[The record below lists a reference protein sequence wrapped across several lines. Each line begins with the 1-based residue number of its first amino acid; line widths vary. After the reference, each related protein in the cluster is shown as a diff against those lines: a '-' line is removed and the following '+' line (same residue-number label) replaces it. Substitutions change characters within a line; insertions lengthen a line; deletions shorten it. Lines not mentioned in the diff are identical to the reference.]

1 VFATPLPFPAEFPAT
16 YEAIADEPAFDP
28 ARHLALEPPR
38 QVWRLGDLGY
48 GVDEIRKCATD
59 VAVAGTFRV
68 LSEEGAAAARSVAL
82 ALRKLSQTSDRTA
95 KYLPGGV
102 YRSRFLRDLC
112 NCPKVTDFVSDIAGC
127 SLLPH
132 SMPSQQLYINF
143 APDDPAQAVDTWHVD
158 SIGFDY
164 VLLLSE
170 PRTFSGGQFQFF
182 RGTKQ
187 EAAGLLQT
195 DTQSLT
201 EATAREL
208 PTSRLV
214 SPEFPRAGYAL
225 FQQGTM
231 VVHRATRLHHRA
243 ERITMVPGLV
253 ARDTCWPDP
262 TNDAVA
268 DWGEPGIVAEFA
280 RHKAWLSHSKLSEL
294 IERMKF
300 GSRPAEIRDALRR
313 SIADVLGAITILEGI
328 SNGSSTTAG
337 EEPGPLNTPV
347 SSE

>member
-1 VFATPLPFPAEFPAT
+1 VLAAALPFPAELPAT
-16 YEAIADEPAFDP
+16 YQAIADEPVFDP
-28 ARHLALEPPR
+28 VRHLALEPPR
-38 QVWRLGDLGY
+38 QVWRLEDLGY
-48 GVDEIRKCATD
+48 AAEEIRKCATD
-59 VAVAGTFRV
+59 VAVAGPFRV
-68 LSEEGAAAARSVAL
+68 LSEEGTVAARSVAV
-82 ALRKLSQTSDRTA
+82 ALRKLSQSSDRTA

-102 YRSRFLRDLC
+102 YRSKFLRDLC
-112 NCPKVTDFVSDIAGC
+112 NCPKITDFLSDIAGC
-127 SLLPH
+127 LLLPH
-132 SMPSQQLYINF
+132 TMPSQQLYINF

-195 DTQSLT
+195 DTQGLT
-201 EATAREL
+201 EATIRDL
-208 PTSRLV
+208 PPSRVV

-225 FQQGTM
+225 FQQGAM
-231 VVHRATRLHHRA
+231 VVHRATRLQHPA

-253 ARDTCWPDP
+253 ARDTRWPDP

-280 RHKAWLSHSKLSEL
+280 RHKAWLSHAKLSEL
-294 IERMKF
+294 IERMKL
-300 GSRPAEIRDALRR
+300 GSPPAQIRDDLRR
-313 SIADVLGAITILEGI
+313 SIDDVVSAITILDGI
-328 SNGSSTTAG
+328 
-337 EEPGPLNTPV
+337 V
-347 SSE
+347 K

>member
-1 VFATPLPFPAEFPAT
+1 VLATPLPFPAEWPAT
-16 YEAIADEPAFDP
+16 YEAIADEPVFDP
-28 ARHLALEPPR
+28 VRHLTLEPPR
-38 QVWRLGDLGY
+38 QVWRLEELGY
-48 GVDEIRKCATD
+48 TPEEIRNCATD
-59 VAVAGTFRV
+59 VAVAGPFRV
-68 LSEEGAAAARSVAL
+68 LSEEGTAAARSVAL
-82 ALRKLSQTSDRTA
+82 ALRTLSQTSDRTA
-95 KYLPGGV
+95 KYLAGGV

-112 NCPKVTDFVSDIAGC
+112 NCPKITDFLSDVAGC
-127 SLLPH
+127 PLLPH

-170 PRTFSGGQFQFF
+170 PATFSGGQFQFF

-195 DTQSLT
+195 DAQGLTGATTQD
-201 EATAREL
+201 L
-208 PTSRLV
+208 PQSRVL
-214 SPEFPRAGYAL
+214 SPGFPQAGYAL

-231 VVHRATRLHHRA
+231 VVHRATRLQHRA

-253 ARDTCWPDP
+253 ARDMRWPDP

-280 RHKAWLSHSKLSEL
+280 RHKAWLSQAKLSEL
-294 IERMKF
+294 IERMKP
-300 GSRPAEIRDALRR
+300 GSPPAQIREDLRR
-313 SIADVLGAITILEGI
+313 CIDDVLRAITILNGI
-328 SNGSSTTAG
+328 V
-337 EEPGPLNTPV
+337 E
-347 SSE
+347 